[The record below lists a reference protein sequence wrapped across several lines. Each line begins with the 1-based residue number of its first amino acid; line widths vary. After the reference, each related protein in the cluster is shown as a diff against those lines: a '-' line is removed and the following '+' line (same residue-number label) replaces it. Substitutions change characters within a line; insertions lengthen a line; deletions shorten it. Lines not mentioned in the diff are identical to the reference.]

1 MIELLEALRAIRQAI
16 DIGSNVA
23 WFVTHNVA
31 PVLDA
36 LRLFVFRTANP
47 IAPGLPFTTVGPI
60 QTFTPLAQLAADS
73 GLTVATI
80 WASFSLMWT
89 RGTSSYRNQRT
100 VRVLLPRLVLAVV
113 LINFAVPLLQGAI
126 DASNALSDSVALA
139 TRQQVFASA
148 GEFDDTAGLAG
159 LQEVVQIVLFAS
171 YAVLGFGYIIRFAL
185 LVILVILS
193 PIAALLFVLPE
204 THRYSRQWGALF
216 VSALLMQPLQL
227 LVIAIGFALD
237 NYSILPIRHLFAL
250 ASLFVAFKV
259 PSALHSTS
267 MAGTRAAGFT
277 KRHVTHVVHA
287 VSRV

>member
-1 MIELLEALRAIRQAI
+1 MTELLQALNAIRQAI
-16 DIGSNVA
+16 DIWSNVA

-47 IAPGLPFTTVGPI
+47 LAPAQPFTTVGPI

-73 GLTVATI
+73 GLTVVTI
-80 WASFSLMWT
+80 WASFSLMWA

-148 GEFDDTAGLAG
+148 GEFDGTGFVG
-159 LQEVVQIVLFAS
+159 LQGVVQLVLFVS

-250 ASLFVAFKV
+250 AALFVAFKV

-287 VSRV
+287 VSRI